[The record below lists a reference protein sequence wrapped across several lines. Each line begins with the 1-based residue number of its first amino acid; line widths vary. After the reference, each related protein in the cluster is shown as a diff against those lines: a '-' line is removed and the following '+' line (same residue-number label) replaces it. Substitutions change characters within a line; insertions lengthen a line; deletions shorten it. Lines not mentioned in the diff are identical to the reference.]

1 MLDLNAVSVPE
12 RFRTHPLFTSPIR
25 GMNFGFLA
33 KRGYYFRPEVLSQPE
48 KMAEMGVN
56 WVTVNMSFCQ
66 TNFYSRKVFLDFSWS
81 TGELEL
87 AEIVRRLH
95 AAGIHVL
102 FKPCLT
108 SLDGAWMGSVAFPE
122 CPQIQGIENR
132 YWDEWFDSF
141 LEAEKYFAD
150 LAARTEM
157 DAMILGAEYFGTEG
171 QEAGWRRVIEA
182 VRARY
187 DGPVTYEFTY
197 ASRHAYPLN
206 WLEEMDFL
214 AYSYY
219 PPAAPGEATEENAR
233 LCKDCS
239 AADMEA
245 HLLSRRATVEGIS
258 ARFGQKPVVFTEFG
272 VRSARGCILQPY
284 NFQWETPYDGE
295 AQANYLRAALRVF
308 SPLPQWMGLFWW
320 KWDETQ
326 YRPHYHSQP
335 GVDKGFTLQGKPAEA
350 VWRAWAKA
358 DSKQDETGRQP

>member
-1 MLDLNAVSVPE
+1 MLDLNIVSVPE
-12 RFRTHPLFTSPIR
+12 RFRTHPLFAAPIR

-33 KRGYYFRPEVLSQPE
+33 KRGYYFRPDILSQPE

-66 TNFYSRKVFLDFSWS
+66 TNFFSRKVFLDFSWS

-95 AAGIHVL
+95 DAGIHVL

-122 CPQIQGIENR
+122 CPQIEGIDNR
-132 YWDEWFDSF
+132 YWDEWFASF
-141 LEAEKYFAD
+141 LEAETYFAD

-157 DAMILGAEYFGTEG
+157 DAMIIGAEYFGTEG
-171 QEAGWRRVIEA
+171 QEDGWRRVIEA
-182 VRARY
+182 VRSRY
-187 DGPVTYEFTY
+187 EGPITYEFTY

-219 PPAAPGEATEENAR
+219 PPAAPGEPTEENAR
-233 LCKDCS
+233 LCPDYT
-239 AADMEA
+239 AGDMESY
-245 HLLSRRATVEGIS
+245 LLSRRATVEGIS
-258 ARFGQKPVVFTEFG
+258 ARFGKKPVVFTEFG
-272 VRSARGCILQPY
+272 IRSARGCILQPY
-284 NFQWETPYDGE
+284 NFQWETPYDGA
-295 AQANYLRAALRVF
+295 AQANYLQAALRVF
-308 SPLPQWMGLFWW
+308 SPLPEWMGLFWW

-350 VWRAWAKA
+350 VWRSWTKGG
-358 DSKQDETGRQP
+358 ENL